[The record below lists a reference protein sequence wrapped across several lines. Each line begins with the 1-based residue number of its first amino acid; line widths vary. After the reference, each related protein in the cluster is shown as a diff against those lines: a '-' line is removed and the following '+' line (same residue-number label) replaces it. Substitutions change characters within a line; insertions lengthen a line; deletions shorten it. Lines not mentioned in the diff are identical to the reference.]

1 MNGSIKQDNKTN
13 KWYFVFDVGKDP
25 LTGKRRQIYR
35 RGFKTR
41 QEAIDTMTIIKA
53 EILQDEFTDLSNL
66 SIERFMEEWFQER
79 KIQLQSSTY
88 ETHYIY
94 FRTVIKPRL
103 GTFKLQ
109 KLTPMIIQRFINDL
123 VQERHFSE
131 YTIHLIFRVLSSSLK
146 KATTVKLIKF
156 NPSIGITLP
165 KIKRKEIDIWSLD
178 QINYFISISKQTK
191 RLTRCFIGFL
201 IGFFCGCREGEIMG
215 LRWKD
220 IDFDSNTLYIRQTL
234 TQKAEIKAGA
244 KNKSSVRSVSIPE
257 KLMPELIRHHKMIV
271 EEKLAFGEQ
280 YHDNDLIICTKNGKP
295 MIPRNFRKEFYNL
308 TEKVGLPRTKF
319 HSATRH
325 SHATLLI
332 QQNVNVKL
340 ISERL
345 GHADIST
352 TLDTYSHVLPNMQ
365 KSVANE
371 IDKILEM

>member
-1 MNGSIKQDNKTN
+1 LLVFIVEKNNHTN
-13 KWYFVFDVGKDP
+13 KAANAPFS
-25 LTGKRRQIYR
+25 R
-35 RGFKTR
+35 
-41 QEAIDTMTIIKA
+41 IDAMTLIKA
-53 EILQDEFTDLSNL
+53 EISQDEFTDLALL
-66 SIERFMEEWFQER
+66 SLEGFMKEWFEER

-94 FRTVIKPRL
+94 FRSVINPRL
-103 GTFKLQ
+103 GHFKLQ
-109 KLTPMIIQRFINDL
+109 KLSPLIVQRFVNDL
-123 VQERHFSE
+123 VKEGHYSE
-131 YTIHLIFRVLSSSLK
+131 HTIHLIFRVLSSALR
-146 KATTVKLIKF
+146 KATAIKLLKY

-165 KIKRKEIDIWSLD
+165 KIKRKEIDIWSID
-178 QINYFISISKQTK
+178 QINHFISESKQTK
-191 RLTRCFIGFL
+191 RLTRCFVGFL

-220 IDFDSNTLYIRQTL
+220 IDFNSNILYIRQTL

-244 KNKSSVRSVSIPE
+244 KNKSSVRTVSIPE
-257 KLMPELIRHHKMIV
+257 KLMPDLIRHRKIIA
-271 EEKLAFGEQ
+271 EEKLLLGEK

-319 HSATRH
+319 HTATRH

-332 QQNVNVKL
+332 KQNVNVKL

-371 IDKILEM
+371 IDKMIEM

>member
-1 MNGSIKQDNKTN
+1 MKGSIKKNQKTN
-13 KWYFVFDVGKDP
+13 KWEFVFDAGNDP
-25 LTGKRRQIYR
+25 LTGKRKQIYR
-35 RGFKTR
+35 RGFNSKL
-41 QEAIDTMTIIKA
+41 EAEKAMTLIKA
-53 EILQDEFTDLSNL
+53 DILQDEFTDLSTL
-66 SIERFMEEWFQER
+66 SLARFMEEWFQER
-79 KIQLQSSTY
+79 KIQLQASTY

-94 FRTVIKPRL
+94 FRTVLKPRL
-103 GTFKLQ
+103 GHFKLQ
-109 KLTPMIIQRFINDL
+109 KLTPMIIQKFINDL
-123 VQERHFSE
+123 VHEGHFSE
-131 YTIHLIFRVLSSSLK
+131 YTIHLIFRVLSSTLK

-165 KIKRKEIDIWSLD
+165 KIKRKEIDIWSID
-178 QINYFISISKQTK
+178 MINQFISTSKQTK
-191 RLTRCFIGFL
+191 RLTRCFVGFL

-244 KNKSSVRSVSIPE
+244 KNKSSVRSLSIPE
-257 KLMPELIRHHKMIV
+257 KLMPELNRHRKMID
-271 EEKLAFGEQ
+271 EEKLLLGDK

-295 MIPRNFRKEFYNL
+295 MIPRNFRNEFYNL

-332 QQNVNVKL
+332 HQNVNVKL